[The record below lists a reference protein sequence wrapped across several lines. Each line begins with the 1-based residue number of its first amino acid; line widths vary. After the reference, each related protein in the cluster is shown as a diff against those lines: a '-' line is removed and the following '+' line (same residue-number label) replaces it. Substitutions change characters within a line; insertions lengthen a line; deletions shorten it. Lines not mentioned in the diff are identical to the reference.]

1 MEIIGETATRATL
14 IVDDDERITEALALY
29 IAGPDRT
36 VITCNDIESAQI
48 VLEQMPITE
57 VIADVQ
63 YSGRFGFEGL
73 ALIRHIRAY
82 APKARVI
89 LMSGRASAELRE
101 EATALG
107 AHALLEKPFDPDILE
122 SLLSMEED

>member
-1 MEIIGETATRATL
+1 METISLAAPRSTL

-29 IAGPDRT
+29 IAGPDQT
-36 VITCNDIESAQI
+36 VITCNDVESAEI

-57 VIADVQ
+57 VLADVQ

-73 ALIRHIRAY
+73 ALIRHARQY

-107 AHALLEKPFDPDILE
+107 AHALLEKPFDPSILE
-122 SLLSMEED
+122 SLLSVKES

>member
-1 MEIIGETATRATL
+1 MVPFGVTAMS
-14 IVDDDERITEALALY
+14 LY

-48 VLEQMPITE
+48 VLEQIPITE
-57 VIADVQ
+57 VLADVQ
-63 YSGRFGFEGL
+63 YSGRFSFEGL
-73 ALIRHIRAY
+73 GLIRHIREH
-82 APKARVI
+82 APQARII

-107 AHALLEKPFDPDILE
+107 AYALLEKPFDPGILE
-122 SLLSMEED
+122 NLLAVKEH